1 MIKIGIT
8 GNLGSGKTTFS
19 DFFKEKSFIFNADK
33 EAKKHLKN
41 HSVLQKKL
49 INIFGKKIQ
58 TGKKIDFKKLA
69 SVAFENEKNQKILNG
84 IIWPEVSILIK
95 LSLEKANN
103 ENYKYFI
110 VDAALLFEANF
121 QHFFDYIILVTA
133 NKDIRLR
140 RAVERK
146 NLDLSQI
153 KKRMSLQISDKM
165 KEKHSDFIVNNDSK
179 IEDLEK
185 EFNKIIKKLT

>member
-1 MIKIGIT
+1 MELYG
-8 GNLGSGKTTFS
+8 L
-19 DFFKEKSFIFNADK
+19 
-33 EAKKHLKN
+33 
-41 HSVLQKKL
+41 
-49 INIFGKKIQ
+49 
-58 TGKKIDFKKLA
+58 
-69 SVAFENEKNQKILNG
+69 
-84 IIWPEVSILIK
+84 EVSVLIK

-140 RAVERK
+140 RAVKRK

-153 KKRMSLQISDKM
+153 KKRMSLQMSDKM

-179 IEDLEK
+179 IENLEK